1 MAKNQSVLVISDLH
15 IPYHHKQ
22 SFDFLIALKKKYK
35 PDLIVNIGDEL
46 DQHAISMHDSNPD
59 LPSAGDEL
67 RMSRTYILQL
77 EKIFPEMTLVDSNHS
92 SLVYRRALKY
102 GLPRDYLRSYN
113 EFLGVGKGWQWVEDL
128 TVTLSDG
135 SRCFFTHGMS
145 ADILKLSMQMGK
157 HCVQGHYHSKFSV
170 SYYSNPDAL
179 IWGMQVGCLTSQ
191 KSMAFDY
198 AKNFKNRFVIGTG
211 MIIDGQPKLMPMVL
225 NEDGEWTGKIV

>member
-113 EFLGVGKGWQWVEDL
+113 EFLGVGRGWQWVEDL

>member
-113 EFLGVGKGWQWVEDL
+113 EFLG
-128 TVTLSDG
+128 
-135 SRCFFTHGMS
+135 
-145 ADILKLSMQMGK
+145 
-157 HCVQGHYHSKFSV
+157 
-170 SYYSNPDAL
+170 
-179 IWGMQVGCLTSQ
+179 
-191 KSMAFDY
+191 
-198 AKNFKNRFVIGTG
+198 
-211 MIIDGQPKLMPMVL
+211 
-225 NEDGEWTGKIV
+225 

>member
-128 TVTLSDG
+128 TVILSDG